1 MRASVQVA
9 LCFALYS
16 APRSSTRVVNIA
28 PSTPE
33 LSQLGNLLESEP
45 RPERKPMSSEFDY
58 DAWTAEF
65 EEKSFEQQVDH
76 TNAYHQQVAYLNAS
90 VTFPQRYWI
99 NFKAWGG
106 VDAKAPI
113 FVIPDPYG
121 RRDFSMY
128 SYGFI
133 GEMSRDLGALVV
145 MVEGRFAP
153 GSMPFAE
160 SGFDRQANRIGLM
173 SAENALRDYVMVV
186 SHLRDTHDPDWVCP
200 TGAVGISLS
209 GMYAAWL
216 RYKFPNVFDFAVAS
230 GAPMIAYPGTSDHF
244 AFGRII
250 TEAWLDAGGQSC
262 NDLVR
267 ESFIA
272 MLDHDRVWDLYSSVY
287 VEVTYEAHRDRGRI
301 PKLCQ
306 AAAAAKAQGL
316 TPLDVAFVFCGER
329 CQKPRR
335 TGGSADSMW
344 DYLWCT
350 QVMVP
355 NQFNG
360 VEDFLFPSPFSVEV
374 SASGCKSKWG
384 VEPQAEGNYHAD
396 LFGWHRLPQLARSTS
411 GILFAYGTYDPWT
424 GYALSTV
431 DISDELPVVM
441 VKRGTH
447 GGELKGTALSDTLDY
462 VAARERI
469 LTYVRRWVLAVQG

>member
-1 MRASVQVA
+1 MD
-9 LCFALYS
+9 
-16 APRSSTRVVNIA
+16 
-28 PSTPE
+28 
-33 LSQLGNLLESEP
+33 G
-45 RPERKPMSSEFDY
+45 
-58 DAWTAEF
+58 
-65 EEKSFEQQVDH
+65 
-76 TNAYHQQVAYLNAS
+76 
-90 VTFPQRYWI
+90 
-99 NFKAWGG
+99 
-106 VDAKAPI
+106 
-113 FVIPDPYG
+113 
-121 RRDFSMY
+121 
-128 SYGFI
+128 YGFI

-153 GSMPFAE
+153 ESMPFAE
-160 SGFDRQANRIGLM
+160 SGFYRQANRIGLM
-173 SAENALRDYVMVV
+173 SAENGLRDYVMLV

-200 TGAVGISLS
+200 TGAFGISLA

-250 TEAWLDAGGQSC
+250 TEAWLDAGGQGC

-267 ESFIA
+267 ESFVA
-272 MLDHDRVWDLYSSVY
+272 MLDHDRLWDLYFAVRN
-287 VEVTYEAHRDRGRI
+287 EVTYLAHDDRGRI
-301 PKLCQ
+301 PKVCQ

-316 TPLDVAFVFCGER
+316 TPLDVAFVFCGKV
-329 CQKPRR
+329 CQDPLPPPTTREY
-335 TGGSADSMW
+335 DMF
-344 DYLWCT
+344 DYLRCT
-350 QVMVP
+350 QVVIP
-355 NQFNG
+355 TKFDG
-360 VEDFLFPSPFSVEV
+360 VQDFLFPRSWSLE
-374 SASGCKSKWG
+374 SRAQWCKAVWG
-384 VEPQAEGNYHAD
+384 VEPQREGNYHAD
-396 LFGWHRLPQLARSTS
+396 LFGWHRLPQLARSTT

-447 GGELKGTALSDTLDY
+447 GGELRGSQLSDTPDY